1 MYDLEEQRIVK
12 EIKERKA
19 KRILIQLPEGLK
31 KEANKIVNY
40 IEKNTNVKTFISG
53 ESCWGGCDLPLEEAK
68 KVKADLIVHFG
79 HAPFFKP
86 NFPVLYIE
94 TRYNINIAK
103 LVESSLKY
111 LKDFKN
117 IGLVSS
123 IQHIHQ
129 LDKVKDILEK
139 NNKKVL
145 IPEAKGRAFY
155 KGHILGC
162 EYSGSKLIEK
172 NIDCF
177 LVLGNKFHSMGLALS
192 VDKKVIVIDPINK
205 EVYDLDSDKR
215 KMTLRRL
222 KLIEKAREANVFG
235 IIVGMKSGQQN
246 FSVAENIKN
255 KLVRNGREA
264 YILTMNNV
272 TNDQLV
278 NFYNIEVFVNTS
290 CPRISIEDIDRFE
303 KPVITYTE
311 LLIALDELKFDENKN
326 NIIIAPYEVK

>member
-1 MYDLEEQRIVK
+1 MYDLEEQKIVE
-12 EIKERKA
+12 EIKKIKA

-31 KEANKIVNY
+31 KEANRLVGY
-40 IEKNTNVKTFISG
+40 IEKNTNAKLFISG

-68 KVKADLIVHFG
+68 KIKADLIVHFG
-79 HAPFFKP
+79 HAPFFNP
-86 NFPVLYIE
+86 NFPALYIE
-94 TRYNINIAK
+94 TKYKTDITK
-103 LVESSLKY
+103 LAESSLEY
-111 LKDFKN
+111 LKNFDN

-123 IQHIHQ
+123 VQHIHQ
-129 LDKVKDILEK
+129 LDNVKIILEN
-139 NNKKVL
+139 NNKKVI

-162 EYSGSKLIEK
+162 EYSGSKLMEK
-172 NIDCF
+172 NVDCF

-192 VDKKVIVIDPINK
+192 VDKKVIVIDPIN
-205 EVYDLDSDKR
+205 EEIHDLDSDK
-215 KMTLRRL
+215 KKITLRRL
-222 KLIEKAREANVFG
+222 KLIEKAREANIFG

-255 KLVRNGREA
+255 KLLKNGREA

-272 TNDQLV
+272 TNDQLI
-278 NFYNIEVFVNTS
+278 NFYNIEIFVNTS

-311 LLIALDELKFDENKN
+311 LLIALDELKFDRDKN
-326 NIIIAPYEVK
+326 NIIIAPYGVK